1 MISLT
6 MLQLKYLENKV
17 TANSKNTNHRMVKT
31 LMDKSKKVSIYGL
44 YRGCIHNLR
53 EWSRYL
59 YIKSKS

>member
-17 TANSKNTNHRMVKT
+17 TANSKNTNHRMSRHLWIKA
-31 LMDKSKKVSIYGL
+31 KKLASRL
-44 YRGCIHNLR
+44 YRGYIYNL